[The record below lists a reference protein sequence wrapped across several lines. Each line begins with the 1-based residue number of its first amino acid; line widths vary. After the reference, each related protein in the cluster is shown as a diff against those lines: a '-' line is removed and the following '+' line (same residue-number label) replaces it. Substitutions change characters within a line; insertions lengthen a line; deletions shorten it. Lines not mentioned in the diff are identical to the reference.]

1 MFDETLALILGL
13 DQRQPAPSLPAR
25 LDDLFRR
32 LATEVDDPGGFAI
45 EDEIWDTWIG
55 HADPDLAALLND
67 AIAAIASNDYQPRE
81 DLLDAL
87 IARAPDYAEAWNKR
101 ATLEF
106 LRRRDDAS
114 VAAIARTLELEPR
127 HFGAITGFAQIC
139 LRNGD
144 PGSARLA
151 FEVALRIN
159 PRLVAVRIAAGGIEP
174 VAADHDPLNASG
186 CDVCAI

>member
-1 MFDETLALILGL
+1 MYDETLALILAL
-13 DQRQPAPSLPAR
+13 DQRQPAPSLPAH
-25 LDDLFRR
+25 LDDLFCR
-32 LATEVDDPGGFAI
+32 LAAEVDDPAGFAI
-45 EDEIWDTWIG
+45 EDEIWDLWIG
-55 HADPDLAALLND
+55 HADPDLAGMLNE
-67 AIAAIASNDYQPRE
+67 AIAAIASSAFQQAKG
-81 DLLDAL
+81 LLDAL

-127 HFGAITGFAQIC
+127 HFGAIAGFAQIC

-159 PRLVAVRIAAGGIEP
+159 PRLVAVRIALDELARSRPTTI
-174 VAADHDPLNASG
+174 H
-186 CDVCAI
+186 